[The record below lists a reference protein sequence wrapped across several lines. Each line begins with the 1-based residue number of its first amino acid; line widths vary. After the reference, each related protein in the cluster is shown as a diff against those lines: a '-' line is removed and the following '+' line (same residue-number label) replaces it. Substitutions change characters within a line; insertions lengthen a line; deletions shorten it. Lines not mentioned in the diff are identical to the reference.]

1 MRSVLLV
8 AVAVLGN
15 ACTATVD
22 KQSVKA
28 TQNAPESTQVEVVRI
43 PYDPSLPYYVVT
55 VEPLSFDASGGG
67 GGSAPPVPGRRY
79 GWGPWG
85 WGLLPEGPQ
94 ARPYNPPPQ
103 GASAGMG
110 AAIASQLVTALSN
123 AGNVRIIDYDYYLEN
138 KSKPGNLVKK
148 SQREV
153 GPFVIRGS
161 VTEFNEIAEATGS
174 STGGSLG
181 GLGAALVI
189 AGAIACN
196 TPAADATGTVT
207 CTISSLTA
215 TATGVFTLVLR
226 LGSGATP
233 GPTVN
238 NTASVGSAATD
249 TNTGNNSSTVGIT
262 VGTRVADLAVNKT
275 GLPDTASPGED
286 VTYTIVATNN
296 GPSDAPNAISLSDTL
311 AAGTG
316 LVRANTGAGCG
327 ALSGEVGT

>member
-1 MRSVLLV
+1 MRSVLLL

-55 VEPLSFDASGGG
+55 VEPLSFDAGGGG

-103 GASAGMG
+103 GAQGNMG
-110 AAIASQLVTALSN
+110 SAIASQLVTALSN

-138 KSKPGNLVKK
+138 KNRPGNLVKK

-181 GLGAALVI
+181 GLGAALGI
-189 AGAIACN
+189 AGAIAGN
-196 TPAADATGTVT
+196 TPAAATGSY
-207 CTISSLTA
+207 SS
-215 TATGVFTLVLR
+215 R
-226 LGSGATP
+226 
-233 GPTVN
+233 
-238 NTASVGSAATD
+238 
-249 TNTGNNSSTVGIT
+249 
-262 VGTRVADLAVNKT
+262 
-275 GLPDTASPGED
+275 
-286 VTYTIVATNN
+286 
-296 GPSDAPNAISLSDTL
+296 
-311 AAGTG
+311 
-316 LVRANTGAGCG
+316 
-327 ALSGEVGT
+327 